1 MIDELFERFPLTEP
15 AIIGEKNQRD
25 FILLFGALLRMRN
38 LLLSFDEFAGKE
50 IISERDLQTYLGRYQ
65 DLRDEWKKKKDGD
78 KEDITNDIVFEV
90 ELIKQIEIN
99 IDYIL
104 MLVKKYKDGNC
115 EDKEIIV
122 DIRRAVDASSELRS
136 KKELIESFI
145 ANVNGI
151 DDVFSD
157 WREFVKEEKE
167 KEIAALIAEEN
178 LKPDETVRFINN
190 AFRDGELK
198 TTGVGIDNLLPPMRR
213 FGGNSNRAE
222 KKQNVIEKLKAFF
235 EKYFGII

>member
-1 MIDELFERFPLTEP
+1 MKAGNSMEIIDLQYSKTNTYL
-15 AIIGEKNQRD
+15 IKGEKGSLLFDTGWAGTYRD
-25 FILLFGALLRMRN
+25 FCRSM
-38 LLLSFDEFAGKE
+38 KE
-50 IISERDLQTYLGRYQ
+50 R
-65 DLRDEWKKKKDGD
+65 
-78 KEDITNDIVFEV
+78 KEKIR
-90 ELIKQIEIN
+90 N

-104 MLVKKYKDGNC
+104 ILVKKYKDGNC
-115 EDKEIIV
+115 EDKEIVV

-157 WREFVKEEKE
+157 WREFVKDEKE
-167 KEIAALIAEEN
+167 KELAALIAEEN

-213 FGGNSNRAE
+213 FGGGSNRAE

-235 EKYFGII
+235 EKYLGIV